1 MTTGPLIQKLSGFLI
16 LALLLS
22 GCGVPAVLREA
33 GEVANPAVSGELS
46 VRGAQGESVLWR
58 PDRCLSGEHE
68 QFFGFILG
76 AEGSPIV
83 LRAVIDP
90 LDGPGLRVMG
100 LDRPEGVV
108 FRPEACERMELDVEP
123 TGWEVNEFQDLNGR
137 LDVRCSITDV
147 GSIEGSVAVRHCH

>member
-1 MTTGPLIQKLSGFLI
+1 MTTGHVSGFLL
-16 LALLLS
+16 LALLFS

-33 GEVANPAVSGELS
+33 GQVANPAVSGELS
-46 VRGAQGESVLWR
+46 LRGAQGESVRWR
-58 PDRCLSGEHE
+58 PDRCLAGEHE

-108 FRPEACERMELDVEP
+108 FRPETCERMELDVEP

-137 LDVRCSITDV
+137 LDVRCSIPDV
-147 GSIEGSVAVRHCH
+147 GSIEGSVEVRHCH